1 MFILV
6 IVFELFFLTFLKHQ
20 EDVFIMEIDL
30 GGFVISFLLFS
41 LYQEYLEICFHL
53 FFIQISS
60 YLIGYLV
67 HLF

>member
-6 IVFELFFLTFLKHQ
+6 IVFGLFFLAFLKHQ
-20 EDVFIMEIDL
+20 EDVFIMGIDL

-41 LYQEYLEICFHL
+41 LYQEYLGICFHL

-60 YLIGYLV
+60 YLIGYLA